1 MKKIIKRDGT
11 LVDFNHDKIAE
22 AIWKAAQSVG
32 GEDRSIAEEI
42 AVEVEKLLN
51 ILFKGKS
58 NPTVEQV
65 QDLVENMLIE
75 RKHAK
80 TAKAYILYRQKQ
92 TEIRDRQK
100 AIMGKTTK
108 LPLSLNAL
116 QVLERR
122 YLLRDKEGRITE
134 SPEDLFRRVAHNIA
148 LADKNYENTSAEQTE
163 EEFYNLMTSMEFM

>member
-1 MKKIIKRDGT
+1 MKKIIKRDGSVT
-11 LVDFNHDKIAE
+11 DFNREKITE
-22 AIWKAAQSVG
+22 AIWKAAESVG
-32 GEDRSIAEEI
+32 GQDRTIAENISIEI
-42 AVEVEKLLN
+42 EKLLN

-80 TAKAYILYRQKQ
+80 TAKAYILYRQKRS
-92 TEIRDRQK
+92 EIREQQK
-100 AIMGKTTK
+100 AIMGKTTS

-122 YLLRDKEGRITE
+122 YLLKDENGKIKE
-134 SPEDLFRRVAHNIA
+134 SPEDMFRRVAKNIA
-148 LADKNYENTSAEQTE
+148 TRNRYSTTFSLFRITRGRFNGGDI
-163 EEFYNLMTSMEFM
+163 